1 MKTSKKIALIVAA
14 GCIVLG
20 VLLIVFSRPRGGFHE
35 LEAHTTTYESK
46 TYDVS
51 EPFRRICVQDAA
63 MDVRILPAADGQCR
77 VVCYDSRKRTHTVA
91 VTDDTLT
98 VTCVDL
104 ETWYDHIGI
113 TWGGW
118 QDIALTVYLPEQE
131 YESLL
136 LQTASG
142 DIAVHSG
149 FTFAEA
155 ELRTASGDVTFT
167 GTVSEQL
174 SVQSTSGEIEIRN
187 TTGSTVQIATTS
199 GDIDLSRVTADAL
212 SLQSTSG
219 DIELAAV
226 QISGEAVLETISGD
240 IALEHSDAGS
250 FRIKTTSGDIEG
262 ALLSGKNF
270 VTHTVSG
277 DVRVPPSD
285 STANV
290 CEITTT
296 SGDIRIK
303 APEGSSD
310 LLPYPL

>member
-1 MKTSKKIALIVAA
+1 MKTSRKIALIVAA

-20 VLLIVFSRPRGGFHE
+20 GLLIVFSQPRGGFHE

-51 EPFRRICVQDAA
+51 EPFRRICVQDTA

-77 VVCYDSRKRTHTVA
+77 VECYDSRKRTHTVA

-113 TWGGW
+113 TWSGW

-142 DIAVHSG
+142 DIAVHSD

-167 GTVSEQL
+167 GTVGEQL
-174 SVQSTSGEIEIRN
+174 SVQSTSGEIEVRN
-187 TTGSTVQIATTS
+187 TTGSTVQIAT
-199 GDIDLSRVTADAL
+199 
-212 SLQSTSG
+212 TSG

-290 CEITTT
+290 CEVTTT

-303 APEGSSD
+303 VLEGSSD

>member
-14 GCIVLG
+14 GCILLG
-20 VLLIVFSRPRGGFHE
+20 GLLIVFSRPRGGFHE

-51 EPFRRICVQDAA
+51 EPFRRICVQDTA

-77 VVCYDSRKRTHTVA
+77 VECYDSRKRTHTVA

-174 SVQSTSGEIEIRN
+174 SVQSTSGEIEVRN
-187 TTGSTVQIATTS
+187 TTGSTVQIAT
-199 GDIDLSRVTADAL
+199 
-212 SLQSTSG
+212 TSG

-290 CEITTT
+290 CEVTTT

-303 APEGSSD
+303 VPEGSSD